1 MTSCNYWMIRLYAVK
16 AEKHLEDIDYTF
28 QRVEDG
34 MPHTRPLRGGL
45 YELRPGRLRILYF
58 RWQGKLVLLTVFQKS
73 TQQTPNHEIE
83 RAENRM
89 KDWMKRFGK

>member
-1 MTSCNYWMIRLYAVK
+1 MAEIIFYYTVKGNSEVDDFLQLLDDKAVCGDMK

-34 MPHTRPLRGGL
+34 MPHSRPLRGGL

-73 TQQTPNHEIE
+73 TQ
-83 RAENRM
+83 
-89 KDWMKRFGK
+89 